1 MPELPGLWS
10 LSPLAGMIGML
21 VLLFLGLS
29 TGRLIT
35 KSSHERELAL
45 ANKRADEWRAAHARS
60 EDARAVAL
68 EQNSALLAGVRIADK
83 FYKDFLPPQPDERT
97 IPKITGGHDAP
108 LV

>member
-10 LSPLAGMIGML
+10 LTPIGAL
-21 VLLFLGLS
+21 IGAIVLLYWMLA
-29 TGRLIT
+29 TGRLVT

-45 ANKRADEWRAAHARS
+45 ATTRADEWKAAHGRS

-97 IPKITGGHDAP
+97 IPRITGGHDA
-108 LV
+108 VV

>member
-10 LSPLAGMIGML
+10 LTPIGGMIGML
-21 VLLFLGLS
+21 VILFWMLA

-35 KSSHERELAL
+35 KSSHERELGL
-45 ANKRADEWRAAHARS
+45 ANTRANEWKDAHARS

-68 EQNSALLAGVRIADK
+68 DQNSALLAGVRIADK

-97 IPKITGGHDAP
+97 IPKIPGGHDAP
-108 LV
+108 VV